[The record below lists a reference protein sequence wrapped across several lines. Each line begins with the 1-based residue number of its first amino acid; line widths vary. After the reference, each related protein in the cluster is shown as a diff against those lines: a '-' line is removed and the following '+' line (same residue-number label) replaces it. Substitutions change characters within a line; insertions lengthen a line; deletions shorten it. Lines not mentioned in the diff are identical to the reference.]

1 MAIDSSI
8 FKHKVEALENLPT
21 LPGVVSKLSS
31 MVESPTISTAQVG
44 EMIQADQVLSAKV
57 LRLINSAFFGFP
69 GKISTVTHALVLLGF
84 NAVKGLVLTASVFDI
99 MATEMLNLW
108 KHSPGVSLASGI
120 ISRRINLADAEEII
134 VAGLL
139 HDIGKVALKVEGPE
153 HFDDVMEKVNADQ
166 TLFID
171 AENEVLGFN
180 HTKVGEWLCEKWNLP
195 PNLRDPITMHHQPNL
210 ARNAPEAT
218 AVVHMADI
226 LVRSLDFGNG
236 GDTGIPVLNRDIVKL
251 LNLSLS
257 DIGEILEEMEGELLK
272 GEDLIPSEED
282 A

>member
-1 MAIDSSI
+1 VAIDSSL
-8 FKHKVEALENLPT
+8 FKHKVQALENLPT
-21 LPGVVSKLSS
+21 LPGVMAKLST

-99 MATEMLNLW
+99 MATEMMNLW
-108 KHSPGVSLASGI
+108 KHSLGVSLAAGI
-120 ISRRINLADAEEII
+120 ISRRLNLKDTEEVI

-153 HFDDVMEKVNADQ
+153 HFDAVMENVHQ
-166 TLFID
+166 TKGLFIES
-171 AENEVLGFN
+171 ENEVLGFN
-180 HTKVGEWLCEKWNLP
+180 HTRVGEWLSEKWNLP
-195 PNLRDPITMHHQPNL
+195 PNLRDPITLHHRPQS
-210 ARNAPEAT
+210 AKNAPEAT

-226 LVRSLDFGNG
+226 LVRSIGYGNG
-236 GDTGIPVLNRDIVKL
+236 GDMGIPVLDRETVKS
-251 LNLSLS
+251 LNLSLAN
-257 DIGEILEEMEGELLK
+257 IGEILDEMEGEFFK
-272 GEDLIPSEED
+272 GEDLIPSE
-282 A
+282 